1 MEDDVNIPKE
11 VRLRYIER
19 RQKDIET
26 LRAALR
32 TQALDEFE
40 RIGHQLKGNA
50 SSFGYSDLE
59 KVAIQME
66 LAGEKRD
73 VAEASHQLA
82 LFEKWFEKASVESS
96 SEQE

>member
-1 MEDDVNIPKE
+1 MHDDEVDIPEE

-26 LRAALR
+26 LRSALR
-32 TQALDEFE
+32 TQALDEFK

-59 KVAIQME
+59 RVAIQME
-66 LAGEKRD
+66 VAGENHD
-73 VAEASHQLA
+73 MAEASRQLT
-82 LFEKWFEKASVESS
+82 LFEKWYEKVVSESKTA
-96 SEQE
+96 Q

>member
-1 MEDDVNIPKE
+1 MMEDDDISIPKE

-19 RQKDIET
+19 RQKDIEI
-26 LRAALR
+26 LRSALR
-32 TQALDEFE
+32 TQALEEFE

-73 VAEASHQLA
+73 MAEASHQLT
-82 LFEKWFEKASVESS
+82 LFEKWFEKVS
-96 SEQE
+96 SEDIQE

>member
-1 MEDDVNIPKE
+1 MMEDDISIPKE

-19 RQKDIET
+19 RQKDIES
-26 LRAALR
+26 LRSALR
-32 TQALDEFE
+32 TQALGEFE

-66 LAGEKRD
+66 IAGEKKD
-73 VAEASHQLA
+73 MAEASHQLT
-82 LFEKWFEKASVESS
+82 LFEKWFAKVSTEPIAD
-96 SEQE
+96 

>member
-1 MEDDVNIPKE
+1 MEEDDLSIPKE

-19 RQKDIET
+19 RQKDIEA
-26 LRAALR
+26 LRSALR
-32 TQALDEFE
+32 TQALEEFI

-66 LAGEKRD
+66 MAGEKRD
-73 VAEASHQLA
+73 MAEASYQLA
-82 LFEKWFEKASVESS
+82 LFEKWFEKVSAEPIKD
-96 SEQE
+96 